1 MVRFVG
7 NKQSKYVNLALCEF
21 SASKGEKLTYVLAS
35 IKLGK
40 RPCLSTMWLKKAM
53 RDYFVRYTR
62 YACKISRRQ
71 ALKYP
76 NFIIFPRILILLVA
90 QYSSTFLESNFHR
103 TTWKY
108 SRLNA

>member
-40 RPCLSTMWLKKAM
+40 SPCLSTMWLNKAM
-53 RDYFVRYTR
+53 RDYFVRYTLR
-62 YACKISRRQ
+62 LQDFQTAGMKIPELYNFSQ
-71 ALKYP
+71 NL
-76 NFIIFPRILILLVA
+76 NFIG
-90 QYSSTFLESNFHR
+90 R
-103 TTWKY
+103 TVF
-108 SRLNA
+108 